1 MAASLKLFPGSTVRW
16 CRRRQANADLWVGR
30 NARIV
35 TNPADPVDS
44 PEQGITGEVV
54 NRIDGIHHPQ
64 IIAESRSLKGAF
76 GTRHVGPKL
85 APATK
90 FPAQACA
97 AICT

>member
-1 MAASLKLFPGSTVRW
+1 MAGGKL
-16 CRRRQANADLWVGR
+16 RQANADLWVAR

-35 TNPADPVDS
+35 TNAADPFDS

-54 NRIDGIHHPQ
+54 NRIDGIHPQ
-64 IIAESRSLKGAF
+64 IIAESMSLKGAF

-85 APATK
+85 VPATK
-90 FPAQACA
+90 FPAQARA

>member
-1 MAASLKLFPGSTVRW
+1 MLQRIRLAGGKL
-16 CRRRQANADLWVGR
+16 RQANADLWVAR

-35 TNPADPVDS
+35 TNAADPFDS

-64 IIAESRSLKGAF
+64 IIAESMSLKGAF
-76 GTRHVGPKL
+76 GTRHVGPKI

-97 AICT
+97 AIWT

>member
-1 MAASLKLFPGSTVRW
+1 MAGGKL
-16 CRRRQANADLWVGR
+16 RQANADLWVAR

-35 TNPADPVDS
+35 TNAADPFDS

-54 NRIDGIHHPQ
+54 NRIDGIHPQ
-64 IIAESRSLKGAF
+64 IIAESMSLKAAF